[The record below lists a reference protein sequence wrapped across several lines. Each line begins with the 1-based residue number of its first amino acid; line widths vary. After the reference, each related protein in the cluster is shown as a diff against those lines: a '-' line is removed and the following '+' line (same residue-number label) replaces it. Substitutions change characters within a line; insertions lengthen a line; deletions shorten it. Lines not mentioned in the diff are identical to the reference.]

1 MEKDMNT
8 MSSSD
13 MDIMG
18 TMPPPDLDMIP
29 PPDMSMMSPPLDM
42 DMMPPPDMTVKKQ
55 ALFSIEQYGEIGF
68 YKTDKSVE
76 ELLKAANEE
85 KPFLKLMKMGQ
96 EISDPDYAEIQQSK
110 AFTYSVKIDLDN
122 NKAEIYEVNQGK
134 GGISEGYRNSSNVK
148 FTDVSISDYGR
159 KQQPE
164 PKAEQNP
171 ESNSNSNELETLLE
185 QMQNQ
190 EKSEK
195 TTSDISK
202 NTEIKPIVIQH
213 EQLIP
218 VLNAK
223 AVKHEN
229 KLQALEE
236 KKAVL
241 TDKIKHNQ
249 DKITALSARA
259 EKLEDAN
266 KLLKSLGGMP
276 FVKSIMENNQ
286 KKIETIKKEQIPQ
299 HKHKISQQQE
309 KFKKLSA
316 KQTAVNHKLERC
328 RALSKVIQ
336 SFSIVNS
343 AERRKNFSEGL
354 AELQISTKN
363 CLTDKVNQ
371 MQTKKNK
378 LMQKYENV
386 SSAAE
391 KFQIQ
396 QKINALSE
404 KISETEKKI
413 GKIKNQKLE
422 SASALDNAIQSTK
435 QALDTGLKQNMEL
448 SIPVLSQ
455 AICQDNTQSQNLKKS
470 ASAEKE
476 YTIAVVTD
484 AQMEQL
490 VKNHF
495 PFAAR
500 KTKNEDGTTAIRFEK
515 SQKATFEQ
523 LMTAL
528 QQKKPK
534 LSM

>member
-1 MEKDMNT
+1 MENDMNVT
-8 MSSSD
+8 AQ
-13 MDIMG
+13 
-18 TMPPPDLDMIP
+18 
-29 PPDMSMMSPPLDM
+29 
-42 DMMPPPDMTVKKQ
+42 KQ
-55 ALFSIEQYGEIGF
+55 TLCIIEKFGEERLF
-68 YKTDKSVE
+68 KTDKSLD
-76 ELLKAANEE
+76 ELLKIANEE
-85 KPFLKLMKMGQ
+85 EAYLKLSQIGQ
-96 EISDPDYAEIQQSK
+96 SISSPEYAELQQSS
-110 AFTYSVKIDLDN
+110 AFTQSIEINFDTDSAKI
-122 NKAEIYEVNQGK
+122 YQVNSGL
-134 GGISEGYRNSSNVK
+134 GGISEGNRNDQNTTFTYVK
-148 FTDVSISDYGR
+148 VSDYEQYQNIDMMPHYQGMDYHGELI
-159 KQQPE
+159 QSNEVPQYQGMDMMSPPNIQSPE
-164 PKAEQNP
+164 QKPD
-171 ESNSNSNELETLLE
+171 ELETLLE

-195 TTSDISK
+195 TASNVSK

-266 KLLKSLGGMP
+266 KLLKSLGGVP

-336 SFSIVNS
+336 SFSIGNS
-343 AERRKNFSEGL
+343 AERRKTFSEGL
-354 AELQISTKN
+354 AELQIGTKN

-396 QKINALSE
+396 QKINALSG

-448 SIPVLSQ
+448 SIPTLSQ
-455 AICQDNTQSQNLKKS
+455 GICQDNTQSQNLKKS

-484 AQMEQL
+484 AQLEQL

>member
-1 MEKDMNT
+1 MEEDMN
-8 MSSSD
+8 
-13 MDIMG
+13 
-18 TMPPPDLDMIP
+18 MIP
-29 PPDMSMMSPPLDM
+29 PDI
-42 DMMPPPDMTVKKQ
+42 DMMPSYMTVEKQ
-55 ALFSIEQYGEIGF
+55 ALFSIEKAGEIRF
-68 YKTDKSVE
+68 YATDKSID
-76 ELLKAANEE
+76 ELLKTANEE
-85 KPFLKLMKMGQ
+85 QPFMKLMEMGKR
-96 EISDPDYAEIQQSK
+96 ISESDYAEIQQSK
-110 AFTYSVKIDLDN
+110 VFTYSVEMDLDN
-122 NKAEIYEVNQGK
+122 NKAAICKVNQGQ
-134 GGISEGYRNSSNVK
+134 GGVFERDRNNENTIFDNVN
-148 FTDVSISDYGR
+148 ISDYGQ

-195 TTSDISK
+195 TTSDVSK

-266 KLLKSLGGMP
+266 KLLKSLGGVP

-286 KKIETIKKEQIPQ
+286 KKIETIQKEQIPQ

-336 SFSIVNS
+336 SFSIGNS
-343 AERRKNFSEGL
+343 AERRKTFSEGL

-378 LMQKYENV
+378 LMQKYESV

-396 QKINALSE
+396 QKINALSG

-422 SASALDNAIQSTK
+422 NVSALDNAIQSTK
-435 QALDTGLKQNMEL
+435 QTLDAGLKQNMEL
-448 SIPVLSQ
+448 SIPTLSQ
-455 AICQDNTQSQNLKKS
+455 GICQENTQSQSLKKS
-470 ASAEKE
+470 VSAEKE

-523 LMTAL
+523 LMAVL